1 MRGYKLG
8 VNKPFAEALLFT
20 QEVKSALL
28 TCKEPYEMEQ
38 VIRDKVQ
45 EDKAAM
51 EFELARGIADG
62 TLSVDVL
69 DSIL

>member
-1 MRGYKLG
+1 
-8 VNKPFAEALLFT
+8 
-20 QEVKSALL
+20 
-28 TCKEPYEMEQ
+28 MEQ